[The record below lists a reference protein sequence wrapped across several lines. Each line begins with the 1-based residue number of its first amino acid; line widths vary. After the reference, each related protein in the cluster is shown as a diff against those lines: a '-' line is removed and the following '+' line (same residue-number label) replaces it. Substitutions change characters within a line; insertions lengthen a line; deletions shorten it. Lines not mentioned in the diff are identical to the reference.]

1 MNNYFDKAKVNWN
14 TWTPQ
19 DIIFKSNNL
28 VKKLV
33 PQENVLSYKSK
44 NDRDMQMCKL
54 TNGKAFSNSYS
65 NDTWYGRENYRA
77 VHVWIK
83 DMKSEHPIA
92 NVDFVDCRSRKDS
105 IGNNRGNIDALIYI
119 QSFHQPWQW
128 KRDQHGNY
136 VRVNNGNPTPLDEG
150 YRICYGGQGDSN
162 PLSYTEFQE
171 ILDITESVRR
181 FLIDVI
187 VPFKNGEDIQMV
199 A

>member
-1 MNNYFDKAKVNWN
+1 MNNYFNTSNVNWN
-14 TWTPQ
+14 TWSPQ
-19 DIIFKSNNL
+19 NIIFKSSNAT
-28 VKKLV
+28 KKLM
-33 PQENVLSYKSK
+33 PQEKVLSYKSK
-44 NDRDMQMCKL
+44 SDRDAQMCKL
-54 TNGKAFSNSYS
+54 TNGKQFNGHGGYSY
-65 NDTWYGRENYRA
+65 YGSENYRA

-92 NVDFVDCRSRKDS
+92 NVDFVDRRSRKDS

-119 QSFHQPWQW
+119 QSFHQPWEW
-128 KRDQHGNY
+128 KRDQHGHY
-136 VRVNNGNPTPLDEG
+136 TRVSNGNPTPLDEG

-171 ILDITESVRR
+171 VLDITESVRR